1 MRVMGKWIIPK
12 HLFSRY
18 NRVVQD
24 QRAVS
29 SYGGFRA
36 AKMNNAVS
44 PKTFTDQLQISDWAL
59 KAVQIVSTN
68 TDIIAGYPDGSF
80 RPQATATR
88 AEAVII
94 ILKALQL

>member
-1 MRVMGKWIIPK
+1 M
-12 HLFSRY
+12 
-18 NRVVQD
+18 VV
-24 QRAVS
+24 
-29 SYGGFRA
+29 RA

-59 KAVQIVSTN
+59 KAVQIASATN
-68 TDIIAGYPDGSF
+68 TNIIAGYPDGSF

>member
-1 MRVMGKWIIPK
+1 M
-12 HLFSRY
+12 
-18 NRVVQD
+18 VV
-24 QRAVS
+24 
-29 SYGGFRA
+29 RA

-59 KAVQIVSTN
+59 KAVQIASTN
-68 TDIIAGYPDGSF
+68 TNIIAGYPDGSF